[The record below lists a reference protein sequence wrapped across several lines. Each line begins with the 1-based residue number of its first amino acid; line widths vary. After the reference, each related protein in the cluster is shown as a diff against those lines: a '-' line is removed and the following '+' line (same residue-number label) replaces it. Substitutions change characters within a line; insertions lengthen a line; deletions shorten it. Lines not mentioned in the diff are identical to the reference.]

1 MSELFIDDINSR
13 KLARAYVAL
22 ALAQDVAKGYIS
34 EKPDHIKLQPLLT
47 ILNITAELMEEI
59 LQNAP
64 AEQPLIFSQTSTS
77 CSEMVM

>member
-1 MSELFIDDINSR
+1 MSELYIEDINSR

-22 ALAQDVAKGYIS
+22 ALAQDVAKRYVS
-34 EKPDHIKLQPLLT
+34 EKPDHIALQPLLT

-64 AEQPLIFSQTSTS
+64 PEESFISPTSKS
-77 CSEMVM
+77 CPEMIM

>member
-1 MSELFIDDINSR
+1 MSELFMEDINSR

-22 ALAQDVAKGYIS
+22 ALAQDVAKGYVS
-34 EKPDHIKLQPLLT
+34 EKPDHIALQPLLT
-47 ILNITAELMEEI
+47 ILNITAELMEEM

-64 AEQPLIFSQTSTS
+64 AEQSFIFSPRSTS